1 MFIEAIIPNSFRSLL
16 SVKMNVE
23 KPQAVVKFVIKDA
36 FPIRI
41 ITCSRDLDWLPCSL
55 TSC

>member
-36 FPIRI
+36 FPILI